1 MSRVCP
7 ASAIIR
13 ARARVIGVVKLD
25 PCVGASSTGPYVLLV
40 DPRLESVGLPCDWSL
55 SGLLGIVPGARRTGR
70 LLVLPNAEPLSLNV
84 PL

>member
-13 ARARVIGVVKLD
+13 AQARVLGPVKLG
-25 PCVGASSTGPYVLLV
+25 PPVGPYVLLV

-55 SGLLGIVPGARRTGR
+55 SGSLGIVPGARRID
-70 LLVLPNAEPLSLNV
+70 
-84 PL
+84 